1 MRNVIP
7 LLAVAVL
14 SALFT
19 SGCAG
24 PEEKL
29 GRGLNNTFEIV
40 RMGEMR
46 RTVEQTAIFDSPGAG
61 YTTGVIRGFDR
72 TMTRTGLGLF
82 EVATF
87 PVPPYGP
94 RLTKYLSPDPV
105 YPSSF
110 KPGLPASALFDTD
123 TYTGFSGG
131 TIAPWIP
138 GNRFSVF
145 DN

>member
-7 LLAVAVL
+7 FLAVAVL
-14 SALFT
+14 AGLLT

-24 PEEKL
+24 PEAKL
-29 GRGLNNTFEIV
+29 GRGMRNTFEIV

-46 RTVEQTAIFDSPGAG
+46 RTIEQTSIFDSPGDGA
-61 YTTGVIRGFDR
+61 TTGFIRGFDR
-72 TMTRTGLGLF
+72 SMTRTGLGLF
-82 EVATF
+82 EIATF

-94 RLTKYLSPDPV
+94 RLTRYLAPEPA
-105 YPSSF
+105 YPSSY
-110 KPGLPASALFDTD
+110 KPGLPSGSTFSTD
-123 TYTGFSGG
+123 TYVGFSGG

-138 GNRFSVF
+138 GNRFRVF